1 MFHPFV
7 GQPVE
12 PLPVAILG
20 IWKRADVI
28 IHIMNAAG
36 DRNNHPFHQKDSKV
50 AEWMQDMYR
59 HLYIYIYYICVCVCA
74 PLDSQN
80 VCYRQNDLTGKRL
93 KRTKPVILGMCHY
106 IYISIYT

>member
-59 HLYIYIYYICVCVCA
+59 HLYIYIICVCVR
-74 PLDSQN
+74 PW
-80 VCYRQNDLTGKRL
+80 TPKMF
-93 KRTKPVILGMCHY
+93 VIAKMILLGRG
-106 IYISIYT
+106 